1 MDHVWRGGD
10 GGKTEK
16 ESEQDQDQKEKFS
29 QETLA

>member
-1 MDHVWRGGD
+1 MDHVRRRGD